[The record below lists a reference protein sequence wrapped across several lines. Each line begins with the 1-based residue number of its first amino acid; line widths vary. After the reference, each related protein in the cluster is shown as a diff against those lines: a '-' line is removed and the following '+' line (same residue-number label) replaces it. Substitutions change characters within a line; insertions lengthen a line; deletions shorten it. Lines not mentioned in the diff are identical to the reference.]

1 MNNVHK
7 IESLQKGRNALTAE
21 VQSEKIESELK
32 DLTLFPSTFFE
43 LVIAQWG
50 EQVTSPPK
58 M

>member
-43 LVIAQWG
+43 LVIAQG
-50 EQVTSPPK
+50 GSR
-58 M
+58 